1 MSLKPTATANERRPE
16 RRRRF
21 LVSSSLDKPHR
32 FFHYFS
38 RATDAGDDA
47 RPLDGDNGMCD
58 DDGLLR
64 SWTLLDDDEEEGPAG
79 AGKAQ
84 PSDAKDISM
93 VIQNDQLFIIF
104 SFFTL

>member
-1 MSLKPTATANERRPE
+1 MLATELALDIGDQ
-16 RRRRF
+16 RRRF
-21 LVSSSLDKPHR
+21 LVSSFLDVSP
-32 FFHYFS
+32 FLFHFS
-38 RATDAGDDA
+38 RADDV
-47 RPLDGDNGMCD
+47 RPVDGDNGMCD

-93 VIQNDQLFIIF
+93 VIQNDRLFIVF

>member
-21 LVSSSLDKPHR
+21 LVSSSLDKSHR

-79 AGKAQ
+79 AGKHSHRTAAIN
-84 PSDAKDISM
+84 AK
-93 VIQNDQLFIIF
+93 IF
-104 SFFTL
+104 LW